1 MRNALFDLTDRAIV
15 VTGAASGIGI
25 GIVEGLTNAG
35 ARVAGWDLPGRA
47 LEQLRLRLADQGQG
61 IAVPCDIR
69 CEKDVVAALD
79 ATVCALGPVS
89 GCFANA
95 GIGGPRKSLV
105 NASVDDWQP
114 VLRTN
119 VEGTLLTLRA
129 IARSMI
135 AEQCGGTLVGTSS
148 LAAESGAADSAAY
161 GASKGAVQSL
171 MRALAVELA
180 PYGIRAH
187 SILPGWIETDMTATA
202 LADQRIVEN
211 VLRRIPMRRWGS
223 PSDFAG
229 LAVYLMSDA
238 SRYQTGGSFVV
249 DGGYSIF

>member
-1 MRNALFDLTDRAIV
+1 MFDLTGRAIV
-15 VTGAASGIGI
+15 VTGAASGIGR
-25 GIVEGLTNAG
+25 GIVDGLTNAG
-35 ARVAGWDLPGRA
+35 ARVAGWDLPGPA
-47 LEQLRLRLADQGQG
+47 LDELQLRLVDQGQG

-69 CEKDVVAALD
+69 EEKGVALALHT
-79 ATVCALGPVS
+79 TVAALGPVS

-95 GIGGPRKSLV
+95 GIGGPRKSVV
-105 NASVDDWQP
+105 NCGVEDWQP

-119 VEGTLLTLRA
+119 IEGTLLTLRA
-129 IARSMI
+129 VAKSMI
-135 AEQCGGTLVGTSS
+135 ASRSTGTLVGTSS
-148 LAAESGAADSAAY
+148 LAAESGAAGSAAY
-161 GASKGAVQSL
+161 GASKGATQSL

-180 PYGIRAH
+180 PHGIRAH
-187 SILPGWIETDMTATA
+187 SILPGWIETDMTANG
-202 LADQRIVEN
+202 LADQRIIDS

-223 PSDFAG
+223 PSDFEG

>member
-1 MRNALFDLTDRAIV
+1 MGDPLFDLTGRAIV

-25 GIVEGLTNAG
+25 GMVEGLTNAG
-35 ARVAGWDLPGRA
+35 ARVAGWDLPGPA
-47 LEQLRLRLADQGQG
+47 LEQLQLRLADKGQG

-69 CEKDVVAALD
+69 DEKDVAVALD
-79 ATVCALGPVS
+79 TTVAALGPVT

-95 GIGGPRKSLV
+95 GIGGPRKSV
-105 NASVDDWQP
+105 ANSSVDDWQP

-129 IARSMI
+129 VAQSMI
-135 AEQCGGTLVGTSS
+135 AAQCSGTLVGTSS
-148 LAAESGAADSAAY
+148 LAAESGAAGSAAY

-180 PYGIRAH
+180 PHGIRAH
-187 SILPGWIETDMTATA
+187 SILPGWIETNMTATG
-202 LADQRIVEN
+202 LADQRIIDN
-211 VLRRIPMRRWGS
+211 VLRRIPMSRWGS
-223 PSDFAG
+223 PSDFSG